1 LKCPLVIQEQKRGRA
16 MIQMIWRM
24 YLVVGL
30 LAWAAA
36 QAGYAEDTIEL
47 VVRGDDMGYSH
58 DTNLSIIKAYKEGIL
73 TSASVHVPCQY
84 SDEAF
89 ALCKANP
96 GLAAGIHVTLWDSI
110 PERPILPYEEIPS
123 LATPYGFFYLS
134 RADFDRAHPKLED
147 VEKEVRAQIAKARAC
162 GLHFVYLDCHNMG
175 TQKGLRPDIRELF
188 IRIAK
193 EQRLLISTHEGEI
206 RMGIGPIRWSHPAV
220 WNTFPQLVEQS
231 EFIEQQRDLFFEKLS
246 TMKPGLYLLVTH
258 PGLYPPAHAREM
270 NEIILSPKTREI
282 IRDRK
287 IRLVSYQEL
296 WNRKFGKR

>member
-1 LKCPLVIQEQKRGRA
+1 
-16 MIQMIWRM
+16 MIPMMRRT
-24 YLVVGL
+24 LLLLGL
-30 LAWAAA
+30 FAWTTAHT
-36 QAGYAEDTIEL
+36 GYAEEPIEL

-73 TSASVHVPCQY
+73 TSASVHVPLLY

-110 PERPILPYEEIPS
+110 PVRPILPYEEIPS
-123 LATPYGFFYLS
+123 LATPYGFLYLS
-134 RADFDRAHPKLED
+134 RADFERAHPKLED
-147 VEKEVRAQIAKARAC
+147 VEKEVRAQIAKARAG

-193 EQRLLISTHEGEI
+193 EQRLLISTHEGEA
-206 RMGIGPIRWSHPAV
+206 RLGIAPIKWSHPAA
-220 WNTFPQLVEQS
+220 WDTFPQLVEKS
-231 EFIEQQRDLFFEKLS
+231 DFIDGQRDLFFEKLS
-246 TMKPGLYLLVTH
+246 GMKPGLYLLVTH

-270 NEIILSPKTREI
+270 NEIILSPKTKQI

-287 IRLVSYQEL
+287 IRLVSYQDL